1 MVTSPQ
7 RFGLDHLIDRP
18 SLRSALDG
26 AFERRL
32 SLIVAPA
39 GAGKTTLLRQWSA
52 AHRDRD
58 FVFLDIE
65 AADDHPVHFTRR
77 LVAGL
82 AGVGPALSRVRRLI
96 NVPDE
101 GRSAPLIDALAT
113 ELETLPDV
121 VIIVDDVHRFS
132 NIHPVADLG
141 ELAERTPANVHLV
154 VSSRSD
160 PPIAL
165 SRYRLHDELLELRQA
180 ELAFSEEETAE
191 LVESIT
197 GHPLNSFNARALRE
211 RTEGWAAGL
220 QLAGLSLRHERDPDA
235 FIADFGGSD
244 RLVADYLGEEVLALL
259 PEDQREL
266 LLRMSALDDMCAGL
280 VRAATGCD
288 DAQSVLENL
297 ERDSMFLV
305 QLDNR
310 REWFRFHHLFRDLL
324 RSRLRAEGT
333 GAERRILG
341 AAADWHLA
349 RSEATYAIEYLL
361 RAQLWDRA
369 LEAIFAN
376 AEDVIARGDM
386 LTVVRWMLR
395 IPERWRSRRVSE
407 EILSGMRPRAPTA
420 PLVNDGVLPAVLFE
434 QAMTSLARGDT
445 QQARGIAGAWDE
457 LVPRPEP
464 LSVIQRHI
472 LLAGVAIS
480 DNAQNEGTRQL
491 SEAVRVAEIYGFV
504 GVFARAGPMILNRL
518 PDVAGPQAAFR
529 DIILARAQK
538 LTAPGPDDLPD
549 PLTDRELEI
558 LSYLPTRFTNGE
570 LAERCFVSVN
580 TIKTHMA
587 HIYRKLDAT
596 DRDAAIDRA
605 RVLGLL

>member
-1 MVTSPQ
+1 
-7 RFGLDHLIDRP
+7 
-18 SLRSALDG
+18 
-26 AFERRL
+26 
-32 SLIVAPA
+32 
-39 GAGKTTLLRQWSA
+39 
-52 AHRDRD
+52 
-58 FVFLDIE
+58 
-65 AADDHPVHFTRR
+65 
-77 LVAGL
+77 
-82 AGVGPALSRVRRLI
+82 
-96 NVPDE
+96 
-101 GRSAPLIDALAT
+101 
-113 ELETLPDV
+113 
-121 VIIVDDVHRFS
+121 
-132 NIHPVADLG
+132 
-141 ELAERTPANVHLV
+141 
-154 VSSRSD
+154 
-160 PPIAL
+160 
-165 SRYRLHDELLELRQA
+165 
-180 ELAFSEEETAE
+180 
-191 LVESIT
+191 
-197 GHPLNSFNARALRE
+197 
-211 RTEGWAAGL
+211 
-220 QLAGLSLRHERDPDA
+220 
-235 FIADFGGSD
+235 
-244 RLVADYLGEEVLALL
+244 
-259 PEDQREL
+259 
-266 LLRMSALDDMCAGL
+266 
-280 VRAATGCD
+280 
-288 DAQSVLENL
+288 
-297 ERDSMFLV
+297 
-305 QLDNR
+305 
-310 REWFRFHHLFRDLL
+310 
-324 RSRLRAEGT
+324 
-333 GAERRILG
+333 
-341 AAADWHLA
+341 
-349 RSEATYAIEYLL
+349 
-361 RAQLWDRA
+361 
-369 LEAIFAN
+369 
-376 AEDVIARGDM
+376 
-386 LTVVRWMLR
+386 
-395 IPERWRSRRVSE
+395 
-407 EILSGMRPRAPTA
+407 MRPRAPTA